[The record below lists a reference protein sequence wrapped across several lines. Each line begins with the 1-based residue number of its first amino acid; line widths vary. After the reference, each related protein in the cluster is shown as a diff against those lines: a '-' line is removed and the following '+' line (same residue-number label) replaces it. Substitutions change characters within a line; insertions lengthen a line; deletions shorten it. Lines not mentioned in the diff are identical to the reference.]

1 MREQPVWAGVGS
13 PPNGILLET
22 PDQIVRAAHEI
33 SVQAVL
39 THSDAAEQ
47 HHADDRGRAAR
58 AGILVGRALS
68 KSVTGPRLM
77 HTISVAPLTTAA
89 FSPFGE
95 LVEADAGALIAI
107 NQGFAARA
115 NDLAQVDVATGGGSI
130 NVSLFVAQPRP
141 LPIDVKL
148 MERHPLGSQL
158 FFPLQDKPWLVLVC
172 ADPLVPASYRAFIA
186 TGRQGV
192 NYARN
197 VWHHPLLVLEAG
209 ERFLVVDR
217 KGPGN
222 DLEEI
227 WLDEHGR
234 ISVDPDKATM
244 ATERPRHAE

>member
-1 MREQPVWAGVGS
+1 
-13 PPNGILLET
+13 
-22 PDQIVRAAHEI
+22 
-33 SVQAVL
+33 
-39 THSDAAEQ
+39 
-47 HHADDRGRAAR
+47 
-58 AGILVGRALS
+58 
-68 KSVTGPRLM
+68 M
-77 HTISVAPLTTAA
+77 HTISVAPLTAEA

-95 LVEADAGALIAI
+95 LVEADAGELVAI

-115 NDLAQVDVATGGGSI
+115 NDLAHVDVATSGGSI
-130 NVSLFVAQPRP
+130 NVSLFVAKPRP

-148 MERHPLGSQL
+148 MERHPLASQL
-158 FFPLQDKPWLVLVC
+158 FYPLQDKPWLVVVC
-172 ADPLVPASYRAFIA
+172 ADPLVPESYRAFVA

-227 WLDEHGR
+227 SLDEQGR
-234 ISVDPDKATM
+234 VSIDVDKAAMT
-244 ATERPRHAE
+244 TERPRHAE